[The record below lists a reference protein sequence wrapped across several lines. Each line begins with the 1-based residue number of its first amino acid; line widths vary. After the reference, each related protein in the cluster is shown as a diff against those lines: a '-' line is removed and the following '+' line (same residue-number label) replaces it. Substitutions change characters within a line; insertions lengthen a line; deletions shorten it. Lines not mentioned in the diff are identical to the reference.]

1 MKIIRKGT
9 FETNSSST
17 HSYTVSNYGSV
28 YETLY
33 PDANGVITIKGN
45 DFGWEFEKYDDAAS
59 KVSYVATLI
68 NECLESLEDISI
80 NNTWVKKYIPD
91 SLFDGDKPVIKDKIK
106 LLFESVIKD
115 HTGCNEIVYET
126 EDCYVDHQSW
136 DSGCDILGFTYEEM
150 KNFLFNPGSTLY
162 TGNDNSTL
170 VWDNGQLVDSSD
182 LEDDED

>member
-17 HSYTVSNYGSV
+17 HSYTVCSISKTLD
-28 YETLY
+28 TLY
-33 PDANGVITIKGN
+33 PDANGILTIKGN
-45 DFGWEFEKYDDAAS
+45 DFGWEFEQYNDVYS

-68 NECLESLEDISI
+68 NECLESLEDIAI
-80 NNTWVKKYIPD
+80 NSEWIKKYIPD
-91 SLFDGDKPVIKDKIK
+91 SLFDGDKPIIKDKMK
-106 LLFESVIKD
+106 SLFESVIKD

-170 VWDNGQLVDSSD
+170 VWDNGRLVDSSD
-182 LEDDED
+182 LEDGED